1 MSAATI
7 FSSSTTRMLAMALP
21 LRPGLECDLE
31 SRSWMP
37 PQLDRRIQLFGQCA
51 HQLQAQRRSFSKV
64 QLPRKS
70 ASVVADAEQVM
81 AVVLAAQLNLHFS
94 AFSFDEGV
102 FERVGDQLVH
112 DQSQRDR
119 PIDVQED
126 VIGLHAQGHSL
137 RSRALRADPIGNEL
151 LPV

>member
-31 SRSWMP
+31 SRSWIP
-37 PQLDRRIQLFGQCA
+37 PQLDRPIQLFGQCA

-70 ASVVADAEQVM
+70 ASVVADAEQAM
-81 AVVLAAQLNLHFS
+81 AVLLAAQLNLHFS

-102 FERVGDQLVH
+102 LERGGGQLVH
-112 DQSQRDR
+112 DPSHRECSS
-119 PIDVQED
+119 DVQ
-126 VIGLHAQGHSL
+126 
-137 RSRALRADPIGNEL
+137 
-151 LPV
+151 